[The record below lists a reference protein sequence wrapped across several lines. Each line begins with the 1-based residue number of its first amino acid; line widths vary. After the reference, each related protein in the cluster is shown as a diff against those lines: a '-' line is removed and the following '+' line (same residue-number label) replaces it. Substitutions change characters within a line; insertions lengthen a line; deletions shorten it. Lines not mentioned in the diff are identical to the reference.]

1 MAILVLGK
9 AACLTLWKEG
19 VITVVSEVVAPVE
32 VVAGAGALVR
42 AHTDH
47 AALAAVGAEV
57 NPRRRTVDMYREVL
71 LVLVHPTV
79 LAVEAYLQ
87 MGWTSTLR
95 IWYNVL

>member
-1 MAILVLGK
+1 MVILVLGK
-9 AACLTLWKEG
+9 VACLTLWKEG

-47 AALAAVGAEV
+47 AAPAAVGAEA
-57 NPRRRTVDMYREVL
+57 NPQHRTIDMCHEVL

-95 IWYNVL
+95 IRHNVL